1 MGYTPHLATV
11 GRDLLSI
18 YIKRRRTALPVL
30 AECSRNSWLMQD
42 KVVGYTSHLATVGRD
57 LLAEEL
63 GLDRLDIPPAMEAPN
78 LRMLKLPGVP
88 QSFSGIKDKRVRS

>member
-1 MGYTPHLATV
+1 
-11 GRDLLSI
+11 
-18 YIKRRRTALPVL
+18 
-30 AECSRNSWLMQD
+30 MQD

-63 GLDRLDIPPAMEAPN
+63 GLDRLDIPPSMEAPN

-88 QSFSGIKDKRVRS
+88 QSCSGIKDKRVRSRTGQSRYGPRLDSHVTVPDYTVTVQTRQSR